1 MSGKKKE
8 LEKEYKEGWGGK
20 REGSGRKQIG
30 PPKKKVTFYVT
41 EAEKEQLQKY
51 LATLRAEKLGE

>member
-1 MSGKKKE
+1 M
-8 LEKEYKEGWGGK
+8 EKEYKEGWGGK

-30 PPKKKVTFYVT
+30 PPKKKVTFYIT

-51 LATLRAEKLGE
+51 LATLRAENLGE